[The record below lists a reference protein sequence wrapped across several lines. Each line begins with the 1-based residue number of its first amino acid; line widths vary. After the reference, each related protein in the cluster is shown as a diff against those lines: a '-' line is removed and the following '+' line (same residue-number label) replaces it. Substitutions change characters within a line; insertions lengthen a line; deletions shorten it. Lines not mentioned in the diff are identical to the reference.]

1 MELYYGALSKRDSDK
16 RIVSGVAS
24 NEDVDA
30 QGEIIRIS
38 AVRKALKAFMVYPAL
53 RLMHKMEAIGSVKE
67 ATITN
72 DNLFVEAY
80 VSDDTAWK
88 MVKDGTL
95 RGFSIGGKVLARD
108 KDNSKIVTEIRLDEI
123 SLVDRPALES
133 AKIMLHKA
141 AGSDG
146 VKNLPSATGRSIEA
160 MWADLHEAKML
171 IDAML
176 DGDKKF
182 DAMAEHQRAV
192 EKTLAHQFSLR
203 NEARRKLRTPDPV
216 HRV

>member
-1 MELYYGALSKRDSDK
+1 
-16 RIVSGVAS
+16 
-24 NEDVDA
+24 
-30 QGEIIRIS
+30 
-38 AVRKALKAFMVYPAL
+38 MVYPAL

-95 RGFSIGGKVLARD
+95 RGFSIGGKFARD
-108 KDNSKIVTEIRLDEI
+108 KDNSKIVIEFVSRNQPR
-123 SLVDRPALES
+123 RPS
-133 AKIMLHKA
+133 RA
-141 AGSDG
+141 ARERENHAPQSSRFGRRQKSS
-146 VKNLPSATGRSIEA
+146 SATGRSIEA